1 MTRFVAV
8 SLFAVAAFAAVP
20 AQAQSQER
28 QRTQITPYIEAGQ
41 VLSADLQGGD
51 VLTYS
56 TVGGGIDVSVHS
68 RRVEVQLSYNYQ
80 HRFSYD
86 SHTGDDDVH
95 SGIAVVRARVTPGVT
110 LEAGAIAVRGRS
122 DIRGATP
129 GDLSGNGVNRSQIYS
144 AYAGPNVATHVGPMF
159 VNGAYRFGYTKVESP
174 TGGTGVSPTAAPLDI
189 YDSSTVHV
197 ATASVG
203 VKSGTVLPIGIT
215 VSGAYTREKA
225 GQLDNTFEG
234 KYGRGDVVLPL
245 GRGFALAG
253 GVGYEKIQI
262 TQRDALLDVGGAPVR
277 DGNGRFVTD
286 PGSAPRIAYDTDG
299 IFWDAGVIW
308 RPSRRTFLE
317 ARVGKRYG
325 EWSYTGSLSYQMGPG
340 SGIQIGVYDSVT
352 SFGQQTNGGVAA
364 LPTSFDT
371 DSENPFSQN
380 NTGCTFGNQGSAAG
394 SCMSGIFASASTGNY
409 RSRGVT
415 GVMVMNRGPNHF
427 GVGGGYAR
435 RDYIAPTG
443 APGFT
448 INGTSD
454 QTYYGQVFASRELG
468 RDASIS
474 GTAIITYY
482 DSDLPGADPTM
493 GWGANTAYTQ
503 RFFGHLE
510 ATAAVGVYGYEAQ
523 GSTNDITAQ
532 ALLGLRYGF

>member
-1 MTRFVAV
+1 MTRLIAV
-8 SLFAVAAFAAVP
+8 SLFAAAAFAAMP
-20 AQAQSQER
+20 ASAQGQGR
-28 QRTQITPYIEAGQ
+28 VQITPHIDAGQ

-56 TVGGGIDVSVHS
+56 TVGAGVDVSVHS

-86 SHTGDDDVH
+86 SQTGDDDFH
-95 SGIAVVRARVTPGVT
+95 SGVAVIRARVTPGLT
-110 LEAGAIAVRGRS
+110 LEAGGIALRGRS

-129 GDLSGNGVNRSQIYS
+129 GDLSGSGVNRSQIYS

-159 VNGAYRFGYTKVESP
+159 VNGAYRFGYTKVEAPSD
-174 TGGTGVSPTAAPLDI
+174 GTGVPAGSAPLDV
-189 YDSSTVHV
+189 YDDSTVHV

-203 VKSGTVLPIGIT
+203 VKSGTVLPIGVT
-215 VSGAYTREKA
+215 VSGAYTRENA
-225 GQLDNTFEG
+225 GQLDNRFEG

-245 GRGFALAG
+245 GRGFAVAG
-253 GVGYEKIQI
+253 GVGYEQIRI
-262 TQRDALLDVGGAPVR
+262 TQRDALLDVGGQPVR
-277 DGNGRFVTD
+277 DANGRFVTD
-286 PGSAPRIAYDTDG
+286 PASAPRLAYDTDG

-317 ARVGKRYG
+317 ARIGKRYG

-352 SFGQQTNGGVAA
+352 SFGQQTGGGVAA
-364 LPTSFDT
+364 LPNSFDSE
-371 DSENPFSQN
+371 SENPFQQN
-380 NTGCTFGNQGSAAG
+380 NSGCTFGNQGSAAG
-394 SCMSGIFASASTGNY
+394 SCMSGVFASAATGNY

-427 GVGGGYAR
+427 GFGGGYAR
-435 RDYIAPTG
+435 RDFIAPVG

-448 INGTSD
+448 VNGTSD

-474 GTAIITYY
+474 GNAFINYY
-482 DSDLPGADPTM
+482 ISDLPGSDPTM

-503 RFFGHLE
+503 RFFGHLD

-523 GSTNDITAQ
+523 GTDNDITAQ
-532 ALLGLRYGF
+532 ALFGLRYGF